1 MPAVG
6 SIPPDAVVPA
16 EAPTANE
23 SLNVGVGDVGVEDAS
38 TPGEPSPSDPL
49 PTPAPGRWPLVLA
62 VGSLII
68 VVAAVLHLALARPA
82 PVSSRPG
89 GSPPIGA
96 PIVATSYA
104 PTAVSPP
111 SPATSS
117 AEEDLPPG
125 AEVPPGFGLLEV
137 RTPAGAIVRVDGAIA
152 GAGPFVASV
161 TAPGYHEVRVAQGGR
176 EATQVIEVRKG
187 KATRIR
193 PALLP

>member
-16 EAPTANE
+16 ERPTINE
-23 SLNVGVGDVGVEDAS
+23 SPDVGVGDAS
-38 TPGEPSPSDPL
+38 MPGEPPASEPL

-68 VVAAVLHLALARPA
+68 VVAAVLYLARPA
-82 PVSSRPG
+82 PVSTRPG

-96 PIVATSYA
+96 PIVAASYA
-104 PTAVSPP
+104 LTVASPP
-111 SPATSS
+111 SPATSI
-117 AEEDLPPG
+117 ADEDLPPG

-137 RTPAGAIVRVDGAIA
+137 RTPVGAIVRVDGAIA

-176 EATQVIEVRKG
+176 ESTQVIEVRKG

-193 PALLP
+193 PALLH